1 MIRSVRG
8 NCLLQSIL
16 ESQEMTPAEFARR
29 CGWSPRMVY
38 YWCASE
44 KPMSVEA
51 MHTASL
57 ILGIPM
63 ESLYSW
69 EIIRLD

>member
-8 NCLLQSIL
+8 NCLLQSVL
-16 ESQEMTPAEFARR
+16 DDRNMSRAEFARR

-38 YWCASE
+38 YWCSSE

-57 ILGIPM
+57 ILEVPM
-63 ESLYSW
+63 ELLYSW
-69 EIIRLD
+69 EILQSD

>member
-1 MIRSVRG
+1 MIRSFRG

-16 ESQEMTPAEFARR
+16 NSQEMTPAEFARR
-29 CGWSPRMVY
+29 SGWSSRMVY
-38 YWCASE
+38 YWCDNS

-57 ILGIPM
+57 ILGVPM
-63 ESLYSW
+63 EALYTW
-69 EIIRLD
+69 KVVEKD